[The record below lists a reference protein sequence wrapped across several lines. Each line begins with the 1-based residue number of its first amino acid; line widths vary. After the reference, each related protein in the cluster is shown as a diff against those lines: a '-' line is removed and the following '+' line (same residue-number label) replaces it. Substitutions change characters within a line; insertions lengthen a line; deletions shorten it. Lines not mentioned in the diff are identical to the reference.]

1 MNSNNIVPKSKT
13 TLTEFEFNAGFYES
27 ESQLIAKLQEN
38 VDKANEKVNK
48 AKEKQ
53 LKKEQEKY
61 DIISTAIQ
69 AAISGG
75 CSIF

>member
-38 VDKANEKVNK
+38 VDKANEKTNK
-48 AKEKQ
+48 KQ
-53 LKKEQEKY
+53 LDKEFDAQV
-61 DIISTAIQ
+61 STAIQ
-69 AAISGG
+69 ASISGG